1 MQTTSHKLTRHPF
14 VPDVVVVSEGMVF
27 RSVDDSGL
35 IEFLAVVSTG
45 AWLGVVAL
53 VIVVG
58 VAVEVFVELAVVV
71 EVVTVV
77 VLTVVASLTG
87 GCGPSGTSFTINFC
101 AVGSTPV
108 IV

>member
-1 MQTTSHKLTRHPF
+1 
-14 VPDVVVVSEGMVF
+14 MVF
-27 RSVDDSGL
+27 CSVDVSGPG
-35 IEFLAVVSTG
+35 EVVAVVSTG

-71 EVVTVV
+71 EVPTVV

-87 GCGPSGTSFTINFC
+87 GCGLSGTSFTINFC
-101 AVGSTPV
+101 AVWSAPV